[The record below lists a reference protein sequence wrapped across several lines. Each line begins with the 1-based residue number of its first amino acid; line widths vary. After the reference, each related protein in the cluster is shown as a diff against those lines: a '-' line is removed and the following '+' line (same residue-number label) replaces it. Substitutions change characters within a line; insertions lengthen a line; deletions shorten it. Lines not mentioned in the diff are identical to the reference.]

1 MLQSFQK
8 IASLSLSSPPTSLNC
23 ALSLFY
29 KSFLFLPIGF
39 FSCCRHQSVGA
50 MLGMPPSKSVET
62 ATPPTQPPT
71 QPSHRFLLDFL
82 CISVFTPSL
91 FTPSL
96 FHLKYNVTVTW
107 YLEWRR
113 RGTIQDHCAAI
124 HFQYHTLLRCTTGTV
139 CDAMQ
144 VMHQG

>member
-62 ATPPTQPPT
+62 ATPPTFTSFSP
-71 QPSHRFLLDFL
+71 RF
-82 CISVFTPSL
+82 SL
-91 FTPSL
+91 
-96 FHLKYNVTVTW
+96 
-107 YLEWRR
+107 
-113 RGTIQDHCAAI
+113 
-124 HFQYHTLLRCTTGTV
+124 HFSFHTLTVHTLSISLERQCSAVKKEANGTRCQECTV
-139 CDAMQ
+139 AKQLLENAIPPPPPEPKIRVLWC
-144 VMHQG
+144 